1 MKTEITIS
9 VLTAL
14 SASVCC
20 ITPVLAI
27 MAGTSSLATSF
38 HWLEPFRLYFI
49 SASVLGLGMAW
60 FQALKPKKEED
71 CNCEPPKKNLFFQS
85 KKFLALITI
94 LSFLLITF
102 PTYSKFFF
110 NNNQNIIAEDQN
122 QNKIIELKVSG
133 MTCASCELHIE
144 SEVKKLPGVSLVKA
158 SYVKGSTTVEFD
170 EQKVKIDKI
179 IEAINFTGYKVEQGQ
194 KQMK

>member
-1 MKTEITIS
+1 MKTKITIS

-14 SASVCC
+14 SASMCC

-38 HWLEPFRLYFI
+38 NWLEPFRLYFI

-71 CNCEPPKKNLFFQS
+71 CNCEPPKKNFFFQS

-110 NNNQNIIAEDQN
+110 NNNQSSIAEGRN

-144 SEVKKLPGVSLVKA
+144 SQIKKLPGVSLVKA
-158 SYVKGSTTVEFD
+158 SYEKGSTTVEFD

-179 IEAINFTGYKVEQGQ
+179 IESINFTGYKVEQ
-194 KQMK
+194 

>member
-1 MKTEITIS
+1 MKTKITIS

-14 SASVCC
+14 SASMCC

-38 HWLEPFRLYFI
+38 NWLEPFRLYFI

-71 CNCEPPKKNLFFQS
+71 CNCEPPKKNFFFHS
-85 KKFLALITI
+85 KKFLALITT

-110 NNNQNIIAEDQN
+110 NNNQNIIAEGRN

-144 SEVKKLPGVSLVKA
+144 SQIKKLPGVSLVKA
-158 SYVKGSTTVEFD
+158 SYEKGSTTVEFD

-179 IEAINFTGYKVEQGQ
+179 IESINFTGYKVEQ
-194 KQMK
+194 